1 MPPFALVVT
10 LTAEPT
16 AEPLPTGQPAAV
28 TSAGVQMKNETVPE
42 AGPSLPD
49 SVAVSLTVP
58 PKSAVAVDDWVASVG
73 GTHVLKSPVATSL
86 SVESTA
92 CDERVSARKL
102 LKHGALPPKRLSR
115 SMPPS
120 KKELAGIRLFVPA
133 WPRCCSARPP
143 AAVQTR
149 P

>member
-28 TSAGVQMKNETVPE
+28 TWAGVQMKNATVPE

-58 PKSAVAVDDWVASVG
+58 PKS
-73 GTHVLKSPVATSL
+73 TVLAEDCVVRS
-86 SVESTA
+86 
-92 CDERVSARKL
+92 SAGRT
-102 LKHGALPPKRLSR
+102 
-115 SMPPS
+115 
-120 KKELAGIRLFVPA
+120 
-133 WPRCCSARPP
+133 C
-143 AAVQTR
+143 
-149 P
+149 